1 MTPVSGDDSVFA
13 SIGAGGVISLLTAA
27 GSGFLGGVTQVLD
40 SGDLDFGGIERVDSA
55 SGFVSISSST
65 LASGIDDI
73 YDLLK

>member
-1 MTPVSGDDSVFA
+1 M
-13 SIGAGGVISLLTAA
+13 LTAA

-40 SGDLDFGGIERVDSA
+40 SGDLDFGGIGRVDSA

-65 LASGIDDI
+65 LASGIDDM